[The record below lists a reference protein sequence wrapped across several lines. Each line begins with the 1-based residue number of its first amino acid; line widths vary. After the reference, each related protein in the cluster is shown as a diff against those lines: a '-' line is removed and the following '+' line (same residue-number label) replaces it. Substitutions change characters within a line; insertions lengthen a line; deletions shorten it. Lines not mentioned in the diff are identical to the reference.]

1 MDQAVRDWDP
11 GLTLGGVPQPREELA
26 RAAIIPAPLEA
37 TVTYG
42 PGTAAGPLALLR
54 ASRHM
59 ELYDELL
66 ESEPHR
72 LGILTR
78 PLLDMAGGTAEC
90 LERIEQAVAGELEA
104 GRLPVVLGG
113 EHTVSLGALRA
124 LVKRRGPDFT
134 VLVLDAHLDLRPRYQ
149 GDPLSHACVMRR
161 ALELGLSVHH
171 LGTRSLSA
179 GEAAFIREAG
189 LRPLW
194 ARSLHRDPHWLGR
207 FLEGVRGPV
216 YLSLDLDGLDPAC
229 MPATGTPEPGGL
241 DWQQVSDWLQEVC
254 RRFLV
259 VGLDLVELA
268 PIPGQPAW
276 DFTAARLLYRALG
289 LALGRGDDPA

>member
-1 MDQAVRDWDP
+1 MAGSGDQWDL
-11 GLTLGGVPQPREELA
+11 GLTLGGVPQPPEDQA
-26 RAAIIPAPLEA
+26 RAAVIPAPLEA
-37 TVTYG
+37 TVSYG
-42 PGTAAGPLALLR
+42 RGTAAGPLAILR
-54 ASRHM
+54 ASCHM

-72 LGILTR
+72 LGIRTR
-78 PLLDMAGGTAEC
+78 PFLDMNGEPGEC
-90 LERIEQAVAGELEA
+90 LRRIEAAVEGELEA

-134 VLVLDAHLDLRPRYQ
+134 VVVLDAHLDLRDQYQ
-149 GDPLSHACVMRR
+149 GEPLSHACVMRR
-161 ALELGLSVHH
+161 ALELGLGLRH

-179 GEAAFIREAG
+179 GEAAFIREQG
-189 LRPLW
+189 LRPFW
-194 ARSLHRDPHWLGR
+194 AREVGGDPHWVQR
-207 FLEGVRGPV
+207 FLQGIQGPV
-216 YLSLDLDGLDPAC
+216 YISLDLDGLDPAF

-241 DWQQVSDWLQEVC
+241 DWHQVSHWLQALC
-254 RRFLV
+254 RRCPV
-259 VGLDLVELA
+259 VGMDLVELA

-289 LALGRGDDPA
+289 LALG